1 MPPSTA
7 GYKINS
13 VEIYRN
19 TRPITDI
26 KDLEN
31 ARLLAKLPHGTVSYS
46 DKVTTNQ
53 EYYYAVIS
61 LISENTSE
69 AQEENLYYDEELD
82 CVKDDEATKRVSLV
96 LPGVNATVFGAK
108 AEIKKRTAKII
119 PKKKEE
125 QNDG

>member
-1 MPPSTA
+1 MKRFSIINKLAIFIFLAVTGASSFAQSRNLIVTGINAFSSASTSEISVSWIMPASTA

-61 LISENTSE
+61 LI
-69 AQEENLYYDEELD
+69 
-82 CVKDDEATKRVSLV
+82 
-96 LPGVNATVFGAK
+96 
-108 AEIKKRTAKII
+108 
-119 PKKKEE
+119 
-125 QNDG
+125 